1 MSFSAERKPHAVFSP
16 FPIQGH
22 INPLFKLA
30 KLLHL
35 RGFHITF
42 VHTEH
47 NHKLL
52 LKSRGLNALEDFF
65 CFESILDGVP
75 PNNDD
80 NLDATHHVVSLFTCL
95 VSDCAM
101 TFTIEAAEEL
111 SLPILLFHPASAS
124 TLLYGLHFRT
134 LLDKG
139 LIPLKGI
146 HF

>member
-1 MSFSAERKPHAVFSP
+1 MASNSRSVCVIVKWYKLKRHNFKMSFSAERKPHAVFSP

-80 NLDATHHVVSLFTCL
+80 NLDATHHVVSLCESIREKLLPPFL
-95 VSDCAM
+95 DL
-101 TFTIEAAEEL
+101 L
-111 SLPILLFHPASAS
+111 SRLNHSA
-124 TLLYGLHFRT
+124 TA
-134 LLDKG
+134 
-139 LIPLKGI
+139 
-146 HF
+146 